1 MKASVFCTPTAKG
14 VHSFYLTFEGKE
26 YYLFQ
31 QNYRKGV
38 QKFYSNGV
46 SLNAALKITLAHGDV
61 AILRTMEKLP
71 MYIKYV
77 EKEYGIAVLEQT
89 QKKQK
94 TFRRCVA

>member
-1 MKASVFCTPTAKG
+1 MKAVVFCTPTAKG
-14 VHSFYLTFEGKE
+14 VHSFYLAYEGKE

-38 QKFYSNGV
+38 HRFYSDGV
-46 SLNAALKITLAHGDV
+46 SLNIAMKTALAHGDT
-61 AILRTMEKLP
+61 AILRTMNKLP

-77 EKEYGIAVLEQT
+77 EKERGIAVLDQT

>member
-1 MKASVFCTPTAKG
+1 MKTTVFCTPTAKG
-14 VHSFYLTFEGKE
+14 IHSFYLTYEGE
-26 YYLFQ
+26 DYFLFN

-38 QKFYSNGV
+38 HEFYSDGV
-46 SLNAALKITLAHGDV
+46 SLNAALKFALAHQDS

-89 QKKQK
+89 IKKQK
-94 TFRRCVA
+94 SLSRYAA